1 MANQKE
7 DPSFARWGGN
17 PPRLSLAFFYGTLF
31 LLLYL
36 TYLVVVPFASPILW
50 AAVLVVIFY
59 PAYQRLLRLFRGK
72 SGLAAFLFTTAVI
85 LAVIIPAFFVA
96 WVLAREAAVFY
107 QVAERFYRQQGL
119 EGIATQPAVTAG
131 RALWERVRLPF
142 ERLGFDLNGLLLA
155 AINAVSSF
163 IVDNLKGI
171 AKNLLSFTINFLLT
185 TFSLFFLL
193 RDGDAIVRGLKALLP
208 LERKHTELLFAKLYT
223 SVSAVVHGT
232 LLTALAQGALGG
244 LGYWFFG
251 VPFPVFL
258 GMATALVSLL
268 PVGGSALVW
277 VPAAIYLFLKG
288 GWIHGILLLAWS
300 GLVVA
305 TADNILKPSL
315 MSSGTNL
322 PTLFLFFGM
331 LGGLEVFGVLGFI
344 LGPVL
349 LVILAA
355 FLDIYK
361 EFSSRPASGI
371 GDA

>member
-7 DPSFARWGGN
+7 EPSFARWGGN

-171 AKNLLSFTINFLLT
+171 AKNLLSFAINFLLT

>member
-7 DPSFARWGGN
+7 ESSFARWGGN
-17 PPRLSLAFFYGTLF
+17 PPRLSLAFFYGTLL

-85 LAVIIPAFFVA
+85 LAVIIPAFFFA

-131 RALWERVRLPF
+131 RALWERVRLPL

-288 GWIHGILLLAWS
+288 SWIHGILLLAWS

-361 EFSSRPASGI
+361 EFSSRPGSGI